1 MTAGAEALLRSSI
14 GQLAAQIRSGEVSPV
29 EVTEAALARLERL
42 QPMLNS
48 FVTVVAERA
57 LSSARAREAAIR
69 GGDYRGPLDG
79 VPIGIKDAIA
89 TKGIRSTDGTKA
101 LVDYVPSESA
111 VAVDRLE
118 ESGAIVLGKEN
129 MHELAAGGT
138 STNPHY
144 GAVRNPW
151 NLDYIP
157 GGSSGGSGANVSSGI
172 TFASLGGDIGGSIR
186 FPAHCCSVV
195 GLKPS
200 FGRVSQRGSLATS
213 FWGQHLGPITRTV
226 SDCALVLQ
234 VLAGYDPLDPTSVPV
249 PVPDYSKGLTFGVEG
264 LRIGLPLD
272 HYFDLI
278 DDDVERVVHQ
288 AIRIL
293 EGLGATVVE
302 IRLPH
307 ATFEPVFWV
316 GLIAETFS
324 ANETLLR
331 ERRAD
336 FTYPLA
342 VAALSGQFLSAK
354 DYLHIQNW
362 KLALHRDFAEAF
374 QLVDVIATPP
384 APTPAIPIGA
394 ESIVIKGDVLE
405 LTGRDAVLGRDL
417 CLSNATGHPAICVP
431 AGFSQAG
438 LPIGLQLIGR
448 HFEEA
453 LLLRV
458 AATFEASSPAAGKW
472 PPIAP

>member
-1 MTAGAEALLRSSI
+1 MAEAETLLRSSI
-14 GQLAAQIRSGEVSPV
+14 RELAPRIRSGEVSPV

-48 FVTVVAERA
+48 FVTVIAERA
-57 LSSARAREAAIR
+57 LSAARAREAAIR

-101 LVDYVPSESA
+101 LADYVPNESA
-111 VAVDRLE
+111 PAVEKLE
-118 ESGAIVLGKEN
+118 NAGAVVLGKEN

-157 GGSSGGSGANVSSGI
+157 GGSSGGSGANVSAGI

-186 FPAHCCSVV
+186 YPAHCCSVV

-226 SDCALVLQ
+226 ADCALVLQ
-234 VLAGYDPLDPTSVPV
+234 AIAGYDPLDPTSVPV
-249 PVPDYSKGLTFGVEG
+249 SVPDYSEGLGGGVEG
-264 LRIGLPLD
+264 MTIGVPLD

-278 DDDVERVVHQ
+278 DDDVERIVHQ
-288 AIRIL
+288 AVLTL
-293 EGLGATVVE
+293 EALGASVVD
-302 IRLPH
+302 IRLPQ
-307 ATFEPVFWV
+307 AAFEPVYWV

-354 DYLHIQNW
+354 DYLHVQMW
-362 KLALHRDFAEAF
+362 KLALRRDFSEAF
-374 QLVDVIATPP
+374 QVVDVIATPP

-394 ESIVIKGDVLE
+394 ESIVIKGELLE

-431 AGFSQAG
+431 AGFSQEG

-448 HFEEA
+448 HFDEA
-453 LLLRV
+453 ALLRV
-458 AATFEASSPAAGKW
+458 AATLEASSPAAGKW
-472 PPIAP
+472 PPIAS